1 MPLLTRMMIT
11 AVAVIGL
18 FAITG
23 SFAPPANADCP
34 HRGNLDHKHC
44 SGSDGGGGG
53 GGKENDPSYEVALIA
68 GDATCATTPLFHPG
82 DLATPI
88 LANTLELKG
97 PGVGYSAKYPRHL
110 SDGGPT
116 LTMNT
121 GAQLADDITIVA
133 DTNEFGQ
140 IVSVQIKGQPEIGKE
155 ALAHESE
162 VVQLMQT
169 VDPLVDQPFTV
180 HIDTDS
186 IPVWQLSKHLGGKRV
201 EIVGRF
207 CLGDMLYT
215 PQL

>member
-1 MPLLTRMMIT
+1 MNIFRVSTFLLGLAI
-11 AVAVIGL
+11 AL
-18 FAITG
+18 FALG
-23 SFAPPANADCP
+23 YANPVFAGKPVKCDDWPACKD
-34 HRGNLDHKHC
+34 D
-44 SGSDGGGGG
+44 SGDSDG
-53 GGKENDPSYEVALIA
+53 KESDPSYEVALIA
-68 GDATCATTPLFHPG
+68 GEVMICTKTPLFQPG
-82 DLATPI
+82 DLAPRI

-116 LTMNT
+116 LTMDT
-121 GAQLADDITIVA
+121 GAQLADDITIVVG
-133 DTNEFGQ
+133 TNEFGQ

-169 VDPLVDQPFTV
+169 VDPLVDQPFIV

-201 EIVGRF
+201 RIVGRF

-215 PQL
+215 PQS

>member
-1 MPLLTRMMIT
+1 MPRLARLMIT
-11 AVAVIGL
+11 AAAVTGL

-44 SGSDGGGGG
+44 TGGGGG
-53 GGKENDPSYEVALIA
+53 GGKESDPRYEVAVIA
-68 GDATCATTPLFHPG
+68 GEVVCTTPLFHPG
-82 DLATPI
+82 NLATPI

-116 LTMNT
+116 LTMDT
-121 GAQLADDITIVA
+121 GAQLADDITIVV

-169 VDPLVDQPFTV
+169 VDPLVDQPFKV

-215 PQL
+215 PQS